1 MTVTAERPATW
12 DEVEAAQ
19 AGDMDAFGRIYEA
32 HHDAL
37 FRFIYFRV
45 GNRETAEDLCSAVF
59 LRALTKIGS
68 LTWQGKEPGAW
79 VTTIA
84 RNLIADHYKRAEHRL
99 AILTAELPE
108 ATHVDHC
115 GQHGRMDWSPDHA
128 DTVVDGEIGHL
139 LRAAVAT
146 LTDEQRQAIELR
158 FFREMSLEE
167 AAAVMGKNT
176 GAVKALTH
184 RAMCALRHLL
194 DGAEVR

>member
-12 DEVEAAQ
+12 DAVEAAQ
-19 AGDMDAFGRIYEA
+19 RGEMDAFGRLWQTYHA
-32 HHDAL
+32 GVY
-37 FRFIYFRV
+37 RFIYFRV
-45 GNRETAEDLCSAVF
+45 DSKQTAEDLCSTVF
-59 LRALTKIGS
+59 LRAMTKIGS
-68 LTWQGKEPGAW
+68 LQWRGKDLGAW
-79 VTTIA
+79 LMIIA
-84 RNLIADHYKRAEHRL
+84 RNLIADHYKRAEYRL

-115 GQHGRMDWSPDHA
+115 GQHGRVDWSPDHA